1 MMQRACAAALLHHG
15 ETRITAF
22 GDSEDDQAALSLI
35 SSLGA
40 QVRMGSENITI
51 ISTGIHPKTDNLNC
65 GESGLSARLFTSLAA
80 LSDRELTI
88 TGRDSLM
95 QRPMHFFTK
104 VLPQLGV
111 SVTDTNGL
119 FPLTLHGPMKAVTTE
134 LDGSLSSQFISGIL
148 MAFSYLNPE
157 DVKLR
162 VTNLNSK
169 PYIDMTLS
177 VLKAFGWNN
186 IENHNYESFYFS
198 RQTKPIKTTIDYKV
212 ETDWSNGALCLAVAA
227 LHSNCNIQGLD
238 IKSVQ
243 GDKAIL
249 NVLRSNINLSK
260 EQWTISPHLPEF
272 NFDATH
278 HPDLFPPLSI
288 MAAVANGISVIKGVH
303 RLINKESNR
312 LISILHVLE
321 TMGVPARFI
330 GDELIIEGGKSIQ
343 GGKISSHH
351 DHRIAMMAAILA
363 TKADSPTEIIHA
375 EAVNKSF
382 PSFWNLLKQLGAKL
396 EFSA

>member
-22 GDSEDDQAALSLI
+22 GDSEDDRAALSLI

-40 QVRMGSENITI
+40 QVMIGSETITI
-51 ISTGIHPKTDNLNC
+51 NSTGIHPKTDNLNC
-65 GESGLSARLFTSLAA
+65 SESGLSARLFTSLAA

-88 TGRDSLM
+88 TGRGSLM

-111 SVTDTNGL
+111 SVKDTNGH
-119 FPLTLHGPMKAVTTE
+119 FPLTLRGPMKAASIE

-148 MAFSYLNPE
+148 MAFSYLNPG
-157 DVKLR
+157 DVTIR
-162 VTNLNSK
+162 VNGLNSI

-177 VLKAFGWNN
+177 ALKAFGWNN
-186 IENHNYESFYFS
+186 IENHNYEAFYFS
-198 RQTKPIKTTIDYKV
+198 RQTDLIEPTIDYIV
-212 ETDWSNGALCLAVAA
+212 ETDWSNGALCLAAAA
-227 LHSNCNIQGLD
+227 LHPNCNVRGLD
-238 IKSVQ
+238 INSVQ

-249 NVLRSNINLSK
+249 NVLRSNINISTD
-260 EQWTISPHLPEF
+260 QWAISPDLPDF

-278 HPDLFPPLSI
+278 HPDLFPPLAI
-288 MAAVANGISVIKGVH
+288 MAAVANGSSVIKGVH

-321 TMGVPARFI
+321 TMGIPVRFI
-330 GDELIIEGGKSIQ
+330 GDELIIEGGKTIK
-343 GGKISSHH
+343 GGKVSSYH

-382 PSFWNLLKQLGAKL
+382 PGFWESLKQVGAKL